1 MVRQVGARLS
11 FSSGAATGERNADS
25 SFLHYSA
32 KKYPTHVL
40 RTPITRAAPGQA
52 AASSLS
58 SAFCSTDLQRA
69 SSLALRSFSVRNSAA
84 EMGASSRPLESGPSA

>member
-1 MVRQVGARLS
+1 M
-11 FSSGAATGERNADS
+11 TNADDVTLRKS
-25 SFLHYSA
+25 SDNFLLHYSA

-69 SSLALRSFSVRNSAA
+69 SSLALRSFSVRNSSAV
-84 EMGASSRPLESGPSA
+84 MGASSRPLESGPSA